1 MPDDEPVVRLDVT
14 VGGRVQGVGF
24 RYFVLHE
31 AIDLGLAA
39 GALTSPAAPIPPAPV
54 HPPERPAPPPSPAAG
69 GLTRREQEVVVLVA
83 EGLTN
88 RQIADRLI
96 ISERTVDSH
105 VANILGKLGLA
116 TRTQAAAW
124 ALKQDRP
131 PGPSIP
137 SD

>member
-1 MPDDEPVVRLDVT
+1 M
-14 VGGRVQGVGF
+14 VG
-24 RYFVLHE
+24 
-31 AIDLGLAA
+31 
-39 GALTSPAAPIPPAPV
+39 
-54 HPPERPAPPPSPAAG
+54 
-69 GLTRREQEVVVLVA
+69 LVA

-88 RQIADRLI
+88 RQIAERLV
-96 ISERTVDSH
+96 ISERTADTH

-137 SD
+137 SG